1 MKKIGIANI
10 CLAVAAL
17 LAFVWLIT
25 AIVLYLNFTKQ
36 ANAAHGE
43 PYEQL
48 TTFSSYEDFDKFVTE
63 SGIAS
68 SFNTEND
75 GEFIYGIAKTVWAE
89 EKYRVTSGGMN
100 GRILDEDEVA
110 AQGDGEGLSLIVAVA
125 LTYSQTEECYT
136 AVAYAGWSGDETTK
150 SSLTS
155 EIRGLD
161 YLGLTWGGDGN
172 IMTDERSFV
181 GTYAEGNAIETA
193 RSFTD
198 SYSGIVWM
206 FNESSADG
214 YMTSSAMKI
223 KLEREAE
230 TTGNKAD
237 LKLTYVH
244 SFNDSITPPKIA
256 DTNNPRTAPSLV
268 TESLSSWQIELDIL
282 QGLEY

>member
-17 LAFVWLIT
+17 LAFIWLII
-25 AIVLYLNFTKQ
+25 AIVLYLNFIKQ
-36 ANAAHGE
+36 ANAPHGE

-48 TTFSSYEDFDKFVTE
+48 TTFSSYEDFDKFITE
-63 SGIAS
+63 SGVATAP
-68 SFNTEND
+68 NTENE

-89 EKYRVTSGGMN
+89 EKYRASSGGIY

-110 AQGDGEGLSLIVAVA
+110 AQGDGEGLSLTVAVA

-136 AVAYAGWSGDETTK
+136 AEAYAGWGGDETTK
-150 SSLTS
+150 SSITS
-155 EIRGLD
+155 GIRGLD
-161 YLGLTWGGDGN
+161 YFGLTWGGDGN
-172 IMTDERSFV
+172 IMADERSFS
-181 GTYAEGNAIETA
+181 GTYADGNAIETA
-193 RSFTD
+193 RSNSD
-198 SYSGIVWM
+198 SYKGFVWM
-206 FNESSADG
+206 FHESSTDG

-244 SFNDSITPPKIA
+244 SFNDGIVPPQIA
-256 DTNNPRTAPSLV
+256 DTSNPSSAPSLV

-282 QGLEY
+282 DGLEY